1 MADKTMGASAPTLS
15 VPEAQAPPAEV
26 GGRSKWSKRRA
37 REFLA
42 SCPKRAVMI
51 ERTGDDLKQEQ
62 ETGKPVH
69 QFVMWNGWSYLVP
82 KGRVVEVPEP
92 IAAIL
97 DQSRELFRTAQ
108 AREAK
113 TFFTDI
119 GDGLGIELDGI

>member
-1 MADKTMGASAPTLS
+1 MPEPSA
-15 VPEAQAPPAEV
+15 APVEI

-37 REFLA
+37 REFMA
-42 SCPKRAVMI
+42 AQPKRAVMI
-51 ERTGDDLKQEQ
+51 ERTADDLKQEQ

-97 DQSRELFRTAQ
+97 DQSRELFRTTQ

-113 TFFTDI
+113 SFFTDI
-119 GDGLGIELDGI
+119 GESLGIELDNL